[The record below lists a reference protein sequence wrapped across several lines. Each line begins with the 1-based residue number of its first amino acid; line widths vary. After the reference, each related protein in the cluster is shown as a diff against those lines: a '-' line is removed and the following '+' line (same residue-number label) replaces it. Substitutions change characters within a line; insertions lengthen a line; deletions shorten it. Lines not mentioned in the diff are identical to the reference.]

1 MQTVDTVLRFTRKS
15 RTTRFGKFKL
25 IIIKC
30 KKKNYVKKKGNI
42 NTRTFMA
49 EN

>member
-1 MQTVDTVLRFTRKS
+1 MQTVDTVLRFTRKP

-30 KKKNYVKKKGNI
+30 KKKIMSKKK
-42 NTRTFMA
+42 RKY
-49 EN
+49 